1 MTQQPTAAVQG
12 MTTRDLLDLPPTT
25 DLETAGRAFGIGR
38 TTAYALAR
46 SDEFPCRVIRT
57 GRLFRV
63 VTADMLRVLQVPLPE
78 SAAAPAA

>member
-1 MTQQPTAAVQG
+1 MTQPFATPGQE

-46 SDEFPCRVIRT
+46 TGAFPCKVIRT

-63 VTADMLRVLQVPLPE
+63 VTADMLRVLQVPSPGNA
-78 SAAAPAA
+78 SAPAA

>member
-1 MTQQPTAAVQG
+1 MTQTAATAPAL
-12 MTTRDLLDLPPTT
+12 TTRDLLDLPPTI

-38 TTAYALAR
+38 TTAYSLAR
-46 SDEFPCRVIRT
+46 NGQFPCKVIRT

-63 VTADMLRVLQVPLPE
+63 VTADMHRVLQVSPSPE